1 MTNEEQIKEVKRVA
15 PIVDQIASKKKL
27 GWDFGYLYNATP
39 PYWECELLN
48 EQGKTVEYYK
58 ASTTK
63 KLIRKM
69 RAA

>member
-27 GWDFGYLYNATP
+27 GWDFG
-39 PYWECELLN
+39 
-48 EQGKTVEYYK
+48 
-58 ASTTK
+58 
-63 KLIRKM
+63 KM